1 MFRQIQRIVRNLRAL
16 LPALNRLK
24 DWQAP
29 RLDRRRPWRPLAL
42 ESMETRTLLSATAYL
57 DLASTYT
64 VNEGATT
71 TLNGTVSVPD
81 QVYGQRY
88 DQIRIYPTGGSDS
101 VTFGAANGGT
111 SGSIGFAVTYAD
123 SGVFTMGGQA
133 HSTSYSIPYQYIM
146 YYAGPPWSR
155 YPVYGTGYNP
165 VGASWGPLDTATVTV
180 LNVAPSFDS
189 STLGGSYA
197 EGQPI
202 SFNVTASDPGR
213 DRVTVDLDWDG
224 NTNTVEYSSAA
235 SAETSGSRT
244 IGMTLAGFSDG
255 SPSGTPITIR
265 YRLRDEDGGTTS
277 WQTLRTISIT
287 NTAPTLTSH
296 NLPSTTQEGS
306 SFTLT
311 LTGTD
316 AGQDRVRYDVDW
328 GDGTT
333 TNGDFGSNVSGA
345 RSQSLTKT
353 YADGSAAGNDY
364 TVRVRVF
371 DDDGAASDW
380 ITLGTI
386 RVTNVAPTVSIPTI
400 SEPRQEGRAIQ
411 LTAAATD
418 PAGTSDPLTYSWRAY
433 REGSTVELASS
444 TGQGLNTFQF
454 TPPDDGSY
462 RVDLT
467 VTDGDG
473 GSVSVQR
480 TVTVSNV
487 APTASITSISSPR
500 DAGTEI
506 TVTASASDPAGAN
519 DALTYQWVAV
529 RTSDQQTVASA
540 TGLNR
545 TSFAFLPTEE
555 GDYEVRLTV
564 SDEDSGSTTVSQI
577 VTISRGAPT
586 AEITSISASPRE
598 GIPVE
603 VVGAGVDPL
612 GSEARL
618 TYLWR
623 VFRGTETTPVATE
636 SAIDLTTFAFTPPD
650 DGTYRVELTVT
661 NDGNASSS
669 ITRFIEV
676 ANVAPTGIE
685 VSPVTAFE
693 DSGPL
698 TISTAGWFSDV
709 PADLSGI
716 TLSIAGNS
724 NPELFADLSLQDGVL
739 RVVPAADAHGAAQI
753 RIRAADSSGDS
764 VEVVVEIV
772 LTPVNDPPT
781 ALSPTLA
788 HIVLAE
794 DAGPTSLR
802 LSSVEYRNGGT
813 GTFEETDQTLTFTIV
828 STPEAALGRILL
840 GDVDTEVRAGD
851 TLTLEQL
858 RGLRF
863 VPTHDAFGSGSL
875 TFEVRDDGGTDNLGS
890 DAIRQIVSIE
900 VQPRN
905 DAPTTNGINDVRVP
919 RGSANQVIDLWTVFD
934 DVDDPDDAL
943 RFDVT
948 NSQASSPS
956 RVVTTQLDP
965 ANNHLLRLNFT
976 GEVQGTAT
984 ITVRAIDPSGAS
996 STETFLVDV
1005 DGHDLVLTR
1014 FEVISSANPA
1024 WNDPVRIEYTLRN
1037 NGDAPTGP
1045 FSANLYRREI
1055 GSTDFGV
1062 VHAADVILSIPVENI
1077 DPHQEI
1083 HGVIELPRFAP
1094 ASSMTGG
1101 ITEWNTS
1108 PVTYGYGFFQSP
1120 VGDEHPGFSFDE
1132 VRVTVRNVHEFE
1144 ASPSTEPDS
1153 PGDAAPTSSN
1163 SVNTGVISGPDDVD
1177 WFRFGVSENSLVTFE
1192 LDPGDGSDLDPWF
1205 GVYAAESAD
1214 EAFRSSGDVSG
1225 RLIFSSDDLNS
1236 ATRSAG
1242 GSLSLVPGNYY
1253 VAVRS
1258 SRGAAA
1264 GQSEGTYRLE
1274 LNASEGLL
1282 SLEPIDFEGDETIN
1296 VRLFDA
1302 NGDGRP
1308 DLFLSGD
1315 SFTQYASN
1323 QGHGNFAFEGTIGNS
1338 VSQSIAVSG
1347 DFNGDG
1353 LMDYVDER
1361 SGVLG
1366 NYLALYT
1373 QRADRPGEYLESTL
1387 GSVSIFSDL
1396 AGLQVADLNHDGSDD
1411 LFVVTNFFLG
1421 GNSLSVRVSQPD
1433 GTFRS
1438 VGLAN
1443 LVDAR
1448 EVATGDFNGDE
1459 QVDIVVF
1466 DSGMTFFQEDNS
1478 PAGLR
1483 FYLGQADGTW
1493 APSVFVPIDG
1503 SFNDLETGDLNGDG
1517 LSDVVLSDRD
1527 HDQIVVAVST
1537 HEQGVFEPFRR
1548 YDVGDSPQAIA
1559 FGDFDGDQNLDVVVA
1574 NANSNSVSVLL
1585 GQGDGSLSTAR
1596 HFAAGLQPSQ
1606 LAVGDLD
1613 GDHILDLAV
1622 AGLNN
1627 DVTILRGFGDGRF
1640 QLSRFDPIVP
1650 DSGTVLPADVNG
1662 DGYADVL
1669 TVTAEGRGASLLLGR
1684 GDGTYDSEVRTTF
1697 PTVSQPVR
1705 DRADDDVIGA
1715 TITTG
1720 VLTGSHLRFGAR
1732 TERLQLVGVEQTWS
1746 WTIRRNG
1753 EIVNQQS
1760 GIDLDEITFDAPYDG
1775 IYHAELVVTDN
1786 LGNRSVAPTSEKDTL
1801 TAGTRDARHLAASGD
1816 FNRDGR
1822 LDLAV
1827 VQPEGNRVVVQ
1838 FGDGNGG
1845 FLEPAVYDAGLEPW
1859 AIVAGDFN
1867 NDGRLDLAVASRG
1880 SHSVEVFLGGPRGI
1894 FTLSQTLDVGQYPE
1908 SLIAA
1913 DLTGDGR
1920 LDLATADGG
1929 SDTVSVLRWDTATG
1943 RFLARTTSSV
1953 MGDHPTG
1960 LAAMDVDGDDDLDLI
1975 TTNTTSRNVSV
1986 LTNDGHGGLG
1996 SVRTMNLSV
2005 TSIDPD
2011 ENTRTAVPLDVISG
2025 RFFGSSTEGLLV
2037 LMTNG
2042 AANEYAWLTP
2052 DNSAAGFSTVIL
2064 SGSRPTGQG
2073 RLVGLNAADIN
2084 GDGLEDILQSY
2095 GTGELV
2101 TGLGLEGGL
2110 VDSSDVAT
2118 NDVHST
2124 PIEVDLNGDGIDDVL
2139 VMSRSGDILYRAG
2152 LSNDGERYAAPR
2164 ILNAGDP
2171 AREMTIVRQGGRPY
2185 VAYLRQDSNQVVVLR
2200 LTTDGRDEE
2209 VVQVLETGNLPVRIA
2224 AGRLNADG
2232 NEDLVVLNSLYG
2244 ADGGATGENRFV
2256 GSISVFLATGN
2267 GRFASS
2273 GGVASE
2279 AIVGS
2284 GPAELELA
2292 DLDRDNDL
2300 DIVVVNQISGD
2311 LTLLMND
2318 GSGHLG
2324 SQLRL
2329 ASGSGVRQV
2338 VVGGSGYAGDGVRVV
2353 ESRESSRD
2361 VVVADFTGDGIRD
2374 IVVLNT
2380 GADTVSFF
2388 EGKGGGA
2395 YVDALTFQSVARPTA
2410 AVTGDFIRDLTGD
2423 GILDL
2428 AILSAETNR
2437 ITIYRGR
2444 GDGTFTAH
2452 FTTDAGNAL
2461 TGLSTSDV
2469 NSDGVLDL
2477 QAGNGFGDVLTL
2489 LGLQDNGVA
2498 NGRFETPSH
2507 SDRNVPL
2514 VVADLDGDD
2523 IPDVVLANQTLDQV
2537 SVQLSSGARPS
2548 SRFEEG
2554 LLAPGAV
2561 QLEDLDGDG
2570 FRDLIVANTGS
2581 NNVLVYRGRQG
2592 GAFDEPLT
2600 WFAGTSP
2607 AGLTVTDINGDQV
2620 KDLVIANQGSNDLSI
2635 LLGTAGT
2642 IDFTPGARLVTG
2654 AGSGP
2659 VSTTVMD
2666 GNNDGINDL
2675 VVTGAQNGTVS
2686 LIPGLGGGFFNE
2698 SGTTGFSIGS
2708 TSQQGSVIFGNTL
2721 YAVNPFDNS
2730 ITVVSDLQGAFS
2742 EASRGASISS
2752 LRSYRSG
2759 GDTPVWL
2766 EVADFN
2772 FDGTDDII
2780 VANSGDGT
2788 IGLLAGDGFGF
2799 TIEQMLS
2806 DPSLVNPSAIAL
2818 SQSENGLQ
2826 IFVTDEG
2833 DEVAT
2838 VFTIRAPIDEDETL
2852 PGTTD
2857 SDDDGTGTGVTS
2869 RPIAMLLAGLLN
2881 APPSDDDSPDLN
2893 AEFLDAEWSQVG
2905 EGLDALLQ
2913 RLGMT
2918 GDSLEHGGL
2927 VRLLARDLSNRLGD
2941 WASSNPEE
2949 TELLLTGLI
2958 RAAFP
2963 HATTGADLA
2972 TQLAT
2977 IVARLSA
2984 ALGKTGPQQVEAPT
2998 GLNGDAAIPAN
3009 GADDGPAEAE
3019 IPMERDGL
3027 SDAGSTATSD
3037 GTPAVASLPGGGA
3050 ENSRFEGTM
3059 EFDANETDNLSAWLA
3074 EMGGT
3079 EDSRKARYA
3088 LALAVLAACAAAS
3101 GTETRWK
3108 FLPRIMQR
3116 FRSASVHRGRPTA
3129 AAFA

>member
-16 LPALNRLK
+16 LPALNPLK
-24 DWQAP
+24 DWNGP
-29 RLDRRRPWRPLAL
+29 RRDRRRPWRPLAL

-57 DLASTYT
+57 DLNSTNT
-64 VNEGATT
+64 VNEGEATS
-71 TLNGTVSVPD
+71 LSGYVSLPA
-81 QVYGQRY
+81 QSQGQRY
-88 DQIRIYPTGGSDS
+88 DEIRIYPTNGSDS
-101 VTFGAANGGT
+101 VSFGAANGGV
-111 SGSIGFAVTYAD
+111 SGPINFTMTYAD
-123 SGVFTMGGQA
+123 NGTFTMTGQA
-133 HSTSYSIPYQYIM
+133 HSTQYSEPYTYF
-146 YYAGPPWSR
+146 AGFGGPPWNR
-155 YPVYGTGYNP
+155 YPIFRTGYNTIP
-165 VGASWGPLDTATVTV
+165 ASWGPLDSATVTV
-180 LNVAPSFDS
+180 LNVAPSFVS
-189 STLGGSYA
+189 STLGGTYS
-197 EGQPI
+197 EGQAIP
-202 SFNVTASDPGR
+202 FVVVASDPGR

-224 NTNTVEYSSAA
+224 NTNTVEYSS
-235 SAETSGSRT
+235 SPSSETTGTRA
-244 IGMTLAGFSDG
+244 IGMTLPGFSDG
-255 SPSGTPITIR
+255 STSGTPITIR

-287 NTAPTLTSH
+287 NTTPSLTSH

-306 SFTLT
+306 PFTLT

-316 AGQDRVRYDVDW
+316 AGQDRLRYDVDW

-333 TNGDFGSNVSGA
+333 TNGDFGSNVSGS

-353 YADGSAAGNDY
+353 YADGSAAGNNY

-380 ITLGTI
+380 VTLGAI
-386 RVTNVAPTVSIPTI
+386 RVTNVAPTASIPTI
-400 SEPRQEGRAIQ
+400 SEIRQEGRALQ
-411 LTAAATD
+411 LTASASD

-433 REGSTVELASS
+433 REGSAVELALS

-454 TPPDDGSY
+454 TPPDDGNY

-480 TVTVSNV
+480 TVNVSNV

-500 DAGTEI
+500 EVGAEI
-506 TVTASASDPAGAN
+506 TITASASDPAGTN
-519 DALTYQWVAV
+519 DSLTYQWVAV
-529 RTSDQQTVASA
+529 RSSDQQTVATA
-540 TGLNR
+540 TGLNQ

-555 GDYEVRLTV
+555 GDYEVRLNV
-564 SDEDSGSTTVSQI
+564 SDEDSGSTTISQI
-577 VTISRGAPT
+577 VTIARGAPT

-598 GIPVE
+598 GNPVE
-603 VVGAGVDPL
+603 VAGFGVDPL
-612 GSEARL
+612 GAEAQL

-623 VFRGTETTPVATE
+623 VFRGNETTPIATD
-636 SAIDLTTFAFTPPD
+636 SDIDLTTFSFTPPD
-650 DGTYRVELTVT
+650 DGAYRIELTVT
-661 NDGNASSS
+661 NDGGTFSSV
-669 ITRFIEV
+669 TRFTEV
-676 ANVAPTGIE
+676 ANVAPTGI
-685 VSPVTAFE
+685 PVDPLTALE
-693 DSGPL
+693 DAAPL

-709 PADLSGI
+709 PADLSGL
-716 TLSIAGNS
+716 TLSVAGNS
-724 NPELFADLSLQDGVL
+724 NPGLFADVSLQDGVL
-739 RVVPAADAHGAAQI
+739 RVVPAADAHGTAQI
-753 RIRAADSSGDS
+753 RVRATDSSGDS
-764 VEVVVEIV
+764 AEVVVEIV

-802 LSSVEYRNGGT
+802 LSTVEYRNGGT

-828 STPEAALGRILL
+828 STPDAALGRILL
-840 GDVDTEVRAGD
+840 GDVGTEVSAGEM
-851 TLTLEQL
+851 LTLEQL

-863 VPTHDAFGSGSL
+863 VPTHDAFGSGAL
-875 TFEVRDDGGTDNLGS
+875 TFEVRDDGGTDNLGT
-890 DAIRQIVSIE
+890 DAVRQTVSIE

-905 DAPTTNGINDVRVP
+905 DAPASNGIDDIRVP
-919 RGSANQVIDLWTVFD
+919 RGAANQVIDLRTVFD
-934 DVDDPDDAL
+934 DIDDPDSAL
-943 RFDVT
+943 RFEVT
-948 NSQASSPS
+948 NSQASNPA
-956 RVVTTQLDP
+956 RVVATQLDP

-996 STETFLVDV
+996 RTETFLVDV
-1005 DGHDLVLTR
+1005 DGHNVVLTR

-1037 NGDAPTGP
+1037 DGDAPTGP
-1045 FSANLYRREI
+1045 FSAELYRREI
-1055 GSTDFGV
+1055 GSNDIGI
-1062 VHAADVILSIPVENI
+1062 VHADDVILSIPVENL

-1083 HGVIELPRFAP
+1083 HGVIELPRFTP
-1094 ASSMTGG
+1094 ESSTTGG
-1101 ITEWNTS
+1101 ITEWQTS
-1108 PVTYGYGFFQSP
+1108 PVTYGFGFYNSP
-1120 VGDEHPGFSFDE
+1120 AGDEHPGFQFNE
-1132 VRVTVRNVHEFE
+1132 VRVVVRDVHEIE
-1144 ASPSTEPDS
+1144 SASNTEPD
-1153 PGDAAPTSSN
+1153 PPTDASPTSSN
-1163 SVNTGVISGPDDVD
+1163 SVNTGVISGPDDID
-1177 WFRFGVSENSLVTFE
+1177 WFRFGVSDNSLVTFNLNPGNGSE
-1192 LDPGDGSDLDPWF
+1192 LDPAF
-1205 GVYAAESAD
+1205 GVYSAESAD
-1214 EAFRSSGDVSG
+1214 EDFRSSGDVSG
-1225 RLIFSSDDLNS
+1225 RLIFSSDDLDS
-1236 ATRSAG
+1236 ETRSAG

-1253 VAVRS
+1253 IAVRS
-1258 SRGAAA
+1258 SRGAAVD
-1264 GQSEGTYRLE
+1264 QTEGSYRLE
-1274 LNASEGLL
+1274 IHSADGLL
-1282 SLEPIDFEGDETIN
+1282 GLEPIRFTGDGAIN
-1296 VRLFDA
+1296 LRLFDGNA
-1302 NGDGRP
+1302 DNRL
-1308 DLFLSGD
+1308 DLFLSGED
-1315 SFTQYASN
+1315 VVQFASN
-1323 QGHGNFAFEGTIGNS
+1323 RGHGNFAIEGELGSESST
-1338 VSQSIAVSG
+1338 SIAVAG

-1353 LMDYVDER
+1353 LMDYIGER
-1361 SGVLG
+1361 EDFLFGSRLM
-1366 NYLALYT
+1366 LYT
-1373 QRADRPGEYLESTL
+1373 QRPDHSGNFDSVQLDRLLAFDVT
-1387 GSVSIFSDL
+1387 SVTSME
-1396 AGLQVADLNHDGSDD
+1396 AVDLNDDGRED
-1411 LFVVTNFFLG
+1411 LVVLSSTAFGF
-1421 GNSLSVRVSQPD
+1421 GNTLTVYVSRPD
-1433 GTFRS
+1433 GTFLS
-1438 VGLAN
+1438 EELPGLFN
-1443 LVDAR
+1443 AR
-1448 EVATGDFNGDE
+1448 HVASGDFNGDGRN
-1459 QVDIVVF
+1459 DIVAY
-1466 DSGMTFFQEDNS
+1466 DSGEVLFDTDAPS
-1478 PAGLR
+1478 GLQ
-1483 FYLGQADGTW
+1483 FYLAQADGGWTQGE
-1493 APSVFVPIDG
+1493 FVPIEG
-1503 SFNDLETGDLNGDG
+1503 TINDIEVSDLNDDG
-1517 LSDVVLSDRD
+1517 LADIVLSDAD
-1527 HDQIVVAVST
+1527 HDQIVVAHST
-1537 HEQGVFEPFRR
+1537 HGPGVLEPFRR
-1548 YDVGDSPQAIA
+1548 YEVGDAPHGIAIQ
-1559 FGDFDGDQNLDVVVA
+1559 DVNNDHRLDLVVT
-1574 NANSNSVSVLL
+1574 NAGANSVSVLL
-1585 GQGDGSLSTAR
+1585 GASGGTFGPERQ
-1596 HFAAGLQPSQ
+1596 FAAGLQPTV

-1613 GDHILDLAV
+1613 GDDIPDVAV

-1627 DVTILRGFGDGRF
+1627 DVTILHGFGDGRF
-1640 QLSRFDPIVP
+1640 QLSRFDPITRN
-1650 DSGTVLPADVNG
+1650 SGTVLPTDVNG
-1662 DGYADVL
+1662 DGYTDVI
-1669 TVTAEGRGASLLLGR
+1669 TVGSEGEDVSLLLGR
-1684 GDGTYDSEVRTTF
+1684 GDGTYDSEVRSTL
-1697 PTVSQPVR
+1697 PSVSQPVR
-1705 DRADDDVIGA
+1705 ERSADDVIGA
-1715 TITTG
+1715 SITSRESNSNGRWTFRG
-1720 VLTGSHLRFGAR
+1720 ETQR
-1732 TERLQLVGVEQTWS
+1732 TRPDGVEQTWS

-1753 EIVNQQS
+1753 VVVHQQS
-1760 GIDLDEITFDAPYDG
+1760 GVDLTAVSFDAPYDG
-1775 IYHAELVVTDN
+1775 VYHAELVVTDS
-1786 LGNRSVAPTSEKDTL
+1786 LGKRSVAPSTEKDTL
-1801 TAGTRDARHLAASGD
+1801 TLGTRIQRHLAASGD

-1867 NDGRLDLAVASRG
+1867 TDGRLDLAVASRG
-1880 SHSVEVFLGGPRGI
+1880 SHSVEVFLGGPRGV

-1908 SLIAA
+1908 SLVAA

-1929 SDTVSVLRWDTATG
+1929 SDTVSMLRWDTATG
-1943 RFLARTTSSV
+1943 RFLERTTSSV
-1953 MGDHPTG
+1953 MGDRPTG

-1975 TTNTTSRNVSV
+1975 TTNTASRNVSV
-1986 LTNDGHGGLG
+1986 LTNDGHGGLD
-1996 SVRTMNLSV
+1996 SVRTMSLTV
-2005 TSIDPD
+2005 TSVDDLGI
-2011 ENTRTAVPLDVISG
+2011 TRTAVPLDVISG
-2025 RFFGSSTEGLLV
+2025 RFFGSSIDGLLV

-2042 AANEYAWLTP
+2042 TANEYAWLTP
-2052 DNSAAGFSTVIL
+2052 DNSAAGFSTVML

-2084 GDGLEDILQSY
+2084 GDGVEDILQSY

-2124 PIEVDLNGDGIDDVL
+2124 PLEVDLNGDGIDDVL

-2171 AREMTIVRQGGRPY
+2171 AREMTIVHQGGRPY
-2185 VAYLRQDSNQVVVLR
+2185 VAYLRQDSNEVVVLR
-2200 LTTDGRDEE
+2200 LTADGRTE
-2209 VVQVLETGNLPVRIA
+2209 VVQTLETGNLPVRIA

-2273 GGVASE
+2273 GGTESE

-2284 GPAELELA
+2284 GPAALELA
-2292 DLDRDNDL
+2292 DLDSDTDL
-2300 DIVVVNQISGD
+2300 DVVVVNQISGD
-2311 LTLLMND
+2311 LTLLRND
-2318 GSGHLG
+2318 GSGQFG
-2324 SQLRL
+2324 SQMRL
-2329 ASGSGVRQV
+2329 ASGSGTRQV

-2353 ESRESSRD
+2353 ESREASRD
-2361 VVVADFTGDGIRD
+2361 VIVADFTGDGILD
-2374 IVVLNT
+2374 LVVLNT

-2395 YVDALTFQSVARPTA
+2395 YVDALTFQSVARPAA
-2410 AVTGDFIRDLTGD
+2410 AVAGDFTGDN
-2423 GILDL
+2423 ILDL
-2428 AILSAETNR
+2428 AILSAETSR
-2437 ITIYRGR
+2437 ITIYRGH
-2444 GDGTFTAH
+2444 GDGTFTTH
-2452 FTTDAGNAL
+2452 FTTEAGNAL

-2469 NSDGVLDL
+2469 NGDGVLDL

-2498 NGRFETPSH
+2498 NGRFAAPSH

-2514 VVADLDGDD
+2514 VVADLDGDE

-2537 SVQLSSGARPS
+2537 SVQLSSGSRPS

-2570 FRDLIVANTGS
+2570 LRDLIVANTGS
-2581 NNVLVYRGRQG
+2581 NNVLVYRGRPG

-2607 AGLTVTDINGDQV
+2607 SGLTVADINGDGV

-2659 VSTTVMD
+2659 VSTAVMD
-2666 GNNDGINDL
+2666 GNDDGIDDL

-2698 SGTTGFSIGS
+2698 SGTTSFSIGG

-2721 YAVNPFDNS
+2721 YAANPFDNS
-2730 ITVVSDLQGAFS
+2730 VTVVSDLLGAFS

-2752 LRSYRSG
+2752 LSSFRSG

-2838 VFTIRAPIDEDETL
+2838 VFNIRAPVPGSTDSEDDETA
-2852 PGTTD
+2852 
-2857 SDDDGTGTGVTS
+2857 SGVTS
-2869 RPIAMLLAGLLN
+2869 TPVAMLLAALIN
-2881 APPSDDDSPDLN
+2881 APAGNDDSPDVN

-2905 EGLDALLQ
+2905 EGLEAFLQ

-2918 GDSLEHGGL
+2918 GDALEHGGL
-2927 VRLLARDLSNRLGD
+2927 ARLLARDLSNRLGD
-2941 WASSNPEE
+2941 WTSSNPEE

-2963 HATTGADLA
+2963 HATNGADIA

-2984 ALGKTGPQQVEAPT
+2984 ALGKTAPQQVEAT
-2998 GLNGDAAIPAN
+2998 DGLKEDAAIPAN
-3009 GADDGPAEAE
+3009 GPDEGPADAE
-3019 IPMERDGL
+3019 IPLEGVGL
-3027 SDAGSTATSD
+3027 SDAGNTETSE
-3037 GTPAVASLPGGGA
+3037 GALAVASLPGGGA
-3050 ENSRFEGTM
+3050 AGSQFEGTM
-3059 EFDANETDNLSAWLA
+3059 EFDAGATDDFSAWLA
-3074 EMGGT
+3074 ELGGT
-3079 EDSRKARYA
+3079 EDSRKARHA
-3088 LALAVLAACAAAS
+3088 LALAVLAACAAANGS
-3101 GTETRWK
+3101 ETRGRL
-3108 FLPRIMQR
+3108 LPRLVQR
-3116 FRSASVHRGRPTA
+3116 FRSASVHRSRPTA